1 MYGDGF
7 TSRSTRYS
15 RERVA
20 RLDEIE
26 ALREH
31 DLEDVAGEDVL
42 LRGLDR
48 RGPLSDASG
57 CVRTSGSSVEL
68 VGAAGSRA
76 CTAAARPR
84 SATASASRATA
95 VS

>member
-7 TSRSTRYS
+7 TCRSTRYTS
-15 RERVA
+15 NGSTWLVEV
-20 RLDEIE
+20 E

-48 RGPLSDASG
+48 AS
-57 CVRTSGSSVEL
+57 VP
-68 VGAAGSRA
+68 RA
-76 CTAAARPR
+76 PRIGRRERRAAR
-84 SATASASRATA
+84 
-95 VS
+95 